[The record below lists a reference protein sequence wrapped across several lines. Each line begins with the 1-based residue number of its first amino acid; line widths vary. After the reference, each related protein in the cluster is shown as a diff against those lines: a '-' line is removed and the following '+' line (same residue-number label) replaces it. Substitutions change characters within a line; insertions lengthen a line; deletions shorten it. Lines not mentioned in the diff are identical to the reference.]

1 MQHPH
6 AFALAWFMATL
17 ILSSAG
23 CGTHMAVRQ
32 IQNDTSQVS
41 QVTLAKQNELQ
52 QRVKNYTPQVLAQQ
66 EVNQPWLAG
75 KSVPLAREVA
85 LPAVLRTRLNLGA
98 DGLEVLGQT
107 KVTVISPE
115 CNPSTYTLQ
124 RLASCIMALV
134 GVPVHVSPEA
144 LQPSAQF
151 AMRKAAGAAAGG
163 AGNGAAP
170 SGPGTGSAATQGPLL
185 SVAPV
190 EMELNTL
197 LDLADATWGVN
208 HRVRDN
214 GTIDIY
220 RLDTRVLRLKALAQ
234 KIPSTVT
241 TSAGFKDESKT
252 TYENTATDAL
262 SSMKTALMALGT
274 MAGSVEINPDSK
286 SVIVT
291 DTPEAIA
298 RIEAYLESE
307 NKRLTRRI
315 TLVFEQLYV
324 TSKQGRETAIDWNVL
339 YTKTNGA
346 NSTWL
351 SPGSLA
357 SDNAAKVGVGAS
369 TIGSYAGS
377 TGFIRALDEMG
388 LTVTRRTF
396 PISTLSGNAQTIG
409 LPTIFDYVASVTS
422 STSTG
427 TTGTFSAPTITQKED
442 KYGVFLT
449 VTPEAQDDGQILIGL
464 NMADRSGTLKGYT
477 VQINGTGTTVQ
488 QRNINEAN
496 LTARTVL
503 RSGVT
508 HLIGG
513 LDEALSEGTS
523 RRLDDNAPIVLGGSD
538 ATNQSKRHMVLLVT
552 AIAEDSI

>member
-1 MQHPH
+1 MQSTHKS
-6 AFALAWFMATL
+6 ALYLLLAAHM
-17 ILSSAG
+17 LSTTG
-23 CGTHMAVRQ
+23 CGT
-32 IQNDTSQVS
+32 QVS
-41 QVTLAKQNELQ
+41 LREIKHETAQGVQTSLVKQSDMQ
-52 QRVKNYTPQVLAQQ
+52 QRVKNYAPQALAQQ
-66 EVNQPWLAG
+66 EVTEPWLAG

-98 DGLEVLGQT
+98 EGIEVLGQA

-134 GVPVHVSPEA
+134 GVPVHVAPEA

-151 AMRKAAGAAAGG
+151 AMRRGGGAATGGGAGG
-163 AGNGAAP
+163 ATGGSPGA
-170 SGPGTGSAATQGPLL
+170 TATQSPLL
-185 SVAPV
+185 SVAPI

-339 YTKTNGA
+339 FTKTSGA
-346 NSTWL
+346 SANWL
-351 SPGSLA
+351 SPASLGT
-357 SDNAAKVGVGAS
+357 DNAGKATLNAAS
-369 TIGSYAGS
+369 MGNYAGS
-377 TGFIRALDEMG
+377 TGFIKALDEMG

-464 NMADRSGTLKGYT
+464 NVADRSGTLKGYT

-513 LDEALSEGTS
+513 LDEALSEGAS

>member
-1 MQHPH
+1 MQRSSHLPLYLCI
-6 AFALAWFMATL
+6 ASLTLAA
-17 ILSSAG
+17 SG
-23 CGTHMAVRQ
+23 CGTQRTVRE
-32 IQNDTSQVS
+32 IQGQAMQLSHVAT
-41 QVTLAKQNELQ
+41 AKQNDMQ
-52 QRVKNYTPQVLAQQ
+52 QKVKDYPQLLLAQQ
-66 EVNQPWLAG
+66 EVNEPWLAG

-85 LPAVLRTRLNLGA
+85 LPAVLRSRLNVGTQGIEL
-98 DGLEVLGQT
+98 LGQA
-107 KVTVISPE
+107 KVTIVSPE
-115 CNPSTYTLQ
+115 CNPTTYTLQ
-124 RLASCIMALV
+124 RLASCLMSLV
-134 GVPVHVSPEA
+134 GVPVHVAPEA

-151 AMRKAAGAAAGG
+151 ALRRAGAGGSGAAA
-163 AGNGAAP
+163 NAAAQT
-170 SGPGTGSAATQGPLL
+170 GPML

-197 LDLADATWGVN
+197 LELADATWGVN
-208 HRVRDN
+208 HRVREN

-220 RLDTRVLRLKALAQ
+220 RLDTRVLHLKALAQ
-234 KIPSTVT
+234 KIPSSVT

-262 SSMKTALMALGT
+262 SSMKASLMALGT
-274 MAGSVEINPDSK
+274 LAGSVEVNADSK

-291 DTPEAIA
+291 DTPQAIE

-324 TSKQGRETAIDWNVL
+324 TSKQGRESAIDWNIL
-339 YTKTNGA
+339 HSKTNGA
-346 NSTWL
+346 TSSWV

-357 SDNAAKVGVGAS
+357 TDNAAKAAFAAS
-369 TIGSYAGS
+369 TDGAYAGS
-377 TGFIRALDEMG
+377 SGFIKALDEMG
-388 LTVTRRTF
+388 MTVTRRTF
-396 PISTLSGNAQTIG
+396 PVSTLSGNAQTIG

-422 STSTG
+422 STSSG

-464 NMADRSGTLKGYT
+464 NLADRSGTLTGYT
-477 VQINGTGTTVQ
+477 VQVNGAGTTVQ
-488 QRNINEAN
+488 QRNIKEAN

-508 HLIGG
+508 HLVGG
-513 LDEALSEGTS
+513 LDETLSEGAS
-523 RRLDDNAPIVLGGSD
+523 RRLDENASIILGGAD
-538 ATNQSKRHMVLLVT
+538 ATNQSKRHMLLLVT